1 VPQASIYFDTD
12 NALKSISYTGSA
24 YVYDYRTAALFRDT
38 NAWYHVW
45 VQIDTTDGTQADRF
59 KLYVNGVR
67 ITSFSNA
74 GL

>member
-1 VPQASIYFDTD
+1 MLGII
-12 NALKSISYTGSA
+12 L
-24 YVYDYRTAALFRDT
+24 
-38 NAWYHVW
+38 W

-67 ITSFSNA
+67 ITSLTTT